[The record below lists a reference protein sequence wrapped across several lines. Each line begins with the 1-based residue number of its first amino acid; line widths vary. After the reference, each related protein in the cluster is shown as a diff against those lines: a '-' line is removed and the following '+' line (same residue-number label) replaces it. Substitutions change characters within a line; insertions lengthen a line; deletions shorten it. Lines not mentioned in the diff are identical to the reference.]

1 VLLFDLPCGLRE
13 AHASNPGHFLEN
25 DVVLLWKMIAVYG
38 VPIVGQLIQSVGQ
51 LPQML
56 LINHRYVRG
65 ERYRK

>member
-1 VLLFDLPCGLRE
+1 VLLFDLPRGLRKS
-13 AHASNPGHFLEN
+13 HNPGHFLEN